1 LIQKGILTSGRVA
14 SQVQKTDFTKGN
26 GALESEMTR
35 EAYERAYSEG
45 RHYTLRFLLSRG
57 AGQDSAE
64 DIAQTAWL
72 RGWERLSHLRN
83 DELVLVWVNTIAL
96 NLYRRSIRQER
107 RFQNL
112 QDPIYTPG
120 SMNLAALDLARILG
134 FCRTPDR
141 LLLEAQIGGSS
152 AKEIAKAQGLS
163 QTAVRIRLFRARRA
177 ARRAAEA
184 RRLSSRLTSK
194 RAA

>member
-1 LIQKGILTSGRVA
+1 
-14 SQVQKTDFTKGN
+14 
-26 GALESEMTR
+26 MTR
-35 EAYERAYSEG
+35 EAFERAYNEG

-57 AGQDSAE
+57 AAQDSAE

-72 RGWERLSHLRN
+72 RGWERLSQLRN

-120 SMNLAALDLARILG
+120 SMNLAAIDLARILA
-134 FCRTPDR
+134 FFRAPDR

-177 ARRAAEA
+177 ARKAAEA
-184 RRLSSRLTSK
+184 RCLNIRLTSK